1 MSEAGITAS
10 EVTRAFGSTQVL
22 RCASLSVA
30 PGEITA
36 LVGPNGS
43 GKTTL
48 MLTLAT
54 LLRPDSGS
62 VRIAGHDIVTATR
75 SARSALGWMPDTLGV
90 WSGLSVR
97 ETLGATCALYGITGS
112 AVPTRVAELLAEV
125 GLETLADQRSHT
137 LSRGQKQ
144 RLSLARSIAHRPSVL
159 LLDEP
164 ASGLDPEA
172 RLAQRASL
180 ARLAGEGTAILITS
194 HVLDELEHLASS
206 VVFLRDGTTVT
217 DGIKPVWSEQ
227 AVWRI
232 RSVDPALLTKS
243 LGDLGIASTLHTGLT
258 GDAQLVE
265 LPHEM
270 AAQALLSDLVSRG
283 VPVVEYGPA
292 TGSLE
297 RAFTRVTGGQA

>member
-97 ETLGATCALYGITGS
+97 ETLEATCALYGITGS

-206 VVFLRDGTTVT
+206 VVFLRDGTTVA
-217 DGIKPVWSEQ
+217 DGIKPVSSEQ

>member
-1 MSEAGITAS
+1 MSEAGIAAS
-10 EVTRAFGSTQVL
+10 GVTRAFGSTQVL
-22 RCASLSVA
+22 KGASLSVA

-54 LLRPDSGS
+54 LLRPDSGA
-62 VRIAGHDIVTATR
+62 VRIAGHDTVTATR
-75 SARSALGWMPDTLGV
+75 SARTALGWMPDTLGV
-90 WSGLSVR
+90 WSGLTVR
-97 ETLGATCALYGITGS
+97 ETLSATCALYGISGS
-112 AVPTRVAELLAEV
+112 SSTVRVAELLAEV
-125 GLETLADQRSHT
+125 DLEALADQRSHT

-172 RLAQRASL
+172 RLAQRTSL
-180 ARLAGEGTAILITS
+180 ARLASEGTAILITS

-206 VVFLRDGTTVT
+206 VVFLRDGTTIA
-217 DGIKPVWSEQ
+217 DGIDQVASEQ

-232 RSVDPALLTKS
+232 RAIDPARLAGALAE
-243 LGDLGIASTLHTGLT
+243 LGIPSATHAGLT
-258 GDAQLVE
+258 GEAQLVE
-265 LPHEM
+265 LANET
-270 AAQALLSDLVSRG
+270 AVVALLSGLVSRG
-283 VPVVEYGPA
+283 VPVVEYAPA

-297 RAFTRVTGGQA
+297 RAFTRVTGGHA